1 MSGNTSETR
10 AAPRP
15 APVRRLMA
23 KHGLPEPSAR
33 LVALLAYGEG
43 LHG

>member
-1 MSGNTSETR
+1 MNPSPAR
-10 AAPRP
+10 PAPRP

-33 LVALLAYGEG
+33 LVAFLAFGEAA
-43 LHG
+43 HG

>member
-1 MSGNTSETR
+1 MCDER
-10 AAPRP
+10 KPPRP

-33 LVALLAYGEG
+33 LVALLAFGERADG
-43 LHG
+43 